1 MTERGWRAA
10 RYHRRSVLVGLA
22 VAVVLIVDASVRLAG
37 QHGVPAAVSLRPTP
51 HDPVPAQATAY
62 WLTPAPA
69 SALTPGLLD
78 FARAVRLIDDGGD
91 ASSAGVLLAA
101 PALDASPLG
110 NHVRYY
116 RGLVALRQ
124 SRLDEAATI
133 FAAVAASA
141 DRSYVVEQSLV
152 RLAEVHEQR
161 GQYVLAVEAYGRML
175 KGKPADEDRLTHRW
189 GVALERAG
197 DVAGSIAAHRRVYYD
212 FPLSPDNGESGD
224 VLGRLAAQSAPLE
237 NAAVKEQARAVALYA
252 VRRWAPAREAY
263 VRVSASVPAGP
274 DREQAAVR
282 MAAADVQLKQYRT
295 AVDRLRPLAAAG
307 AHQAEAHLHLAT
319 ALRGLGDADAY
330 VQGVRL
336 LAAAHP
342 QSPYAEEALNGLAT
356 YYVLRDEDP
365 AAAVVFAQMVRQFPG
380 GRFAERAAWK
390 AGWWAYRHDDM
401 AGAVSHFET
410 GAANFPRSDFR
421 PPWLYWSAVAKEH
434 LGDSAGATA
443 RLLLTATDYHNS
455 YYGRLARARLGEG
468 RVVPPSVTER
478 PATRAT
484 PLPTERQIGLL
495 LSLGLHDLALSETQ
509 FARRVWGDSPA
520 LMGTAALAQY
530 RAGRLRPGINA
541 MKRAYPQYLA
551 AGGESLPADVLR
563 VLFPL
568 DYWPLLESLAKTQG
582 IDPYLIAALAAQ
594 ESTFD
599 AGIRSSAGAIGLMQ
613 IMPATGR
620 GFARRMGITPFSTAR
635 LTEPEINASIG
646 TKYFADLMQQFGGA
660 AYALAGYNAGE
671 HRVVRW
677 RAERPGLPVDEWI
690 DDIPFPE
697 TQNYVKRIL
706 GTAEDY
712 RRLYGGGVLVP
723 GSLSMPAPTPA
734 AGAVR
739 PTTPAPKVTRP
750 APARP
755 PARKTPA
762 RKTPARPR
770 PSTDREGP
778 VRE

>member
-1 MTERGWRAA
+1 MTERAWRSV
-10 RYHRRSVLVGLA
+10 RHQRRSARVGLA
-22 VAVVLIVDASVRLAG
+22 VGVALVATSVLVLGQSAVPGGGAG
-37 QHGVPAAVSLRPTP
+37 LLRPTR

-69 SALTPGLLD
+69 SALTPALRD
-78 FARAVRLIDDGGD
+78 FARAALLVDGGD

-124 SRLDEAATI
+124 GRLNEAGTHFVAI
-133 FAAVAASA
+133 AASPE
-141 DRSYVVEQSLV
+141 RSYVVEQSLV

-161 GQYVLAVEAYGRML
+161 GQYALAAEAYARVL
-175 KGKPADEDRLTHRW
+175 KSGPADEARLTHRF

-197 DVAGSIAAHRRVYYD
+197 DVTGSIAAHRRVYYD
-212 FPLSPDNGESGD
+212 FPLSPDADESGD
-224 VLGRLAAQSAPLE
+224 VLSRLAAQSPPLE
-237 NAAVKEQARAVALYA
+237 NAAAKEQARAAALYA
-252 VRRWAPAREAY
+252 ARRWAPAREAY
-263 VRVSASVPAGP
+263 VHVSATVSSGP
-274 DREQAAVR
+274 DREQATVR
-282 MAAADVQLKQYRT
+282 MAAVDVQLKQYRS

-330 VQGVRL
+330 VQGVRT
-336 LAAAHP
+336 LATAHP

-356 YYVLRDEDP
+356 FYVLRDEDQS
-365 AAAVVFAQMVRQFPG
+365 AADVFAQMVRQFPA

-390 AGWWAYRHDDM
+390 AGWWAYRHGDM

-421 PPWLYWSAVAKEH
+421 PPWLYWSARAKDQ

-468 RVVPPSVTER
+468 RVVPPSVTES
-478 PATRAT
+478 PATKAV

-509 FARRVWGDSPA
+509 FARRAWGDSPA

-568 DYWPLLESLAKTQG
+568 DYWPLLESLAKAQG
-582 IDPYLIAALAAQ
+582 IDPYVIAALAAQ

-599 AGIRSSAGAIGLMQ
+599 AGIKSSAGAIGLMQ

-635 LTEPEINASIG
+635 LTEPQINASIG
-646 TKYFADLMQQFGGA
+646 TKYFADLMRQFGGA

-723 GSLSMPAPTPA
+723 GGVPAPA
-734 AGAVR
+734 AGAA
-739 PTTPAPKVTRP
+739 PSAKPAPKVTRP
-750 APARP
+750 APARA

-762 RKTPARPR
+762 PKTPARRR
-770 PSTDREGP
+770 PGADR
-778 VRE
+778 

>member
-1 MTERGWRAA
+1 MTERAWRAP
-10 RYHRRSVLVGLA
+10 RHHRRSALVGLA
-22 VAVVLIVDASVRLAG
+22 VAVVLILDSAVRLAG
-37 QHGVPAAVSLRPTP
+37 QPAGVPGAPALRPTR
-51 HDPVPAQATAY
+51 HDPVPSQATAY
-62 WLTPAPA
+62 WLPPAPA
-69 SALTPGLLD
+69 TALTPVLRD
-78 FARAVRLIDDGGD
+78 FARAALLIDDGGD
-91 ASSAGVLLAA
+91 AGSAGVLLAA
-101 PALDASPLG
+101 PALDASPLA

-124 SRLDEAATI
+124 SRLDEAATF
-133 FAAVAASA
+133 FAAVGASI

-161 GQYVLAVEAYGRML
+161 GQYALAAEAYARVL
-175 KGKPADEDRLTHRW
+175 KSGPADEDRLTHRW

-197 DVAGSIAAHRRVYYD
+197 NVAPSVSAHRRVYYD
-212 FPLSPDNGESGD
+212 FPLSPDAEGSGE
-224 VLGRLAAQSAPLE
+224 VLGRLAAQSPPFE
-237 NAAVKEQARAVALYA
+237 NAAAKEQARAEALYA
-252 VRRWAPAREAY
+252 ARRWGPAREAY
-263 VRVSASVPAGP
+263 ARVSASVPAGP

-282 MAAADVQLKQYRT
+282 MAAADVQLKQYRS
-295 AVDRLRPLAAAG
+295 AVDRLRPLAAAS
-307 AHQAEAHLHLAT
+307 AHQAEAHLHLAA
-319 ALRGLGDADAY
+319 ALRGLGDGDAY
-330 VQGVRL
+330 VQGVRA
-336 LAAAHP
+336 LAAAYP
-342 QSPYAEEALNGLAT
+342 QSVYAEEALNGLAT
-356 YYVLRDEDP
+356 WYVLRDDDAS
-365 AAAVVFAQMVRQFPG
+365 AAAVFAQMVRQFPS

-390 AGWWAYRHDDM
+390 AGWWAYRHDDFT
-401 AGAVSHFET
+401 AAVTHFET

-421 PPWLYWSAVAKEH
+421 PPWLYWSARAKER
-434 LGDSAGATA
+434 LGDSAGAAA
-443 RLLLTATDYHNS
+443 RLVLTATDYHNS
-455 YYGRLARARLGEG
+455 YYGRLALARLGEAQA
-468 RVVPPSVTER
+468 VPPSVTESV
-478 PATRAT
+478 AARAT

-495 LSLGLHDLALSETQ
+495 LSLGLYDLALSETQ

-520 LMGTAALAQY
+520 LMGTAALAHY

-551 AGGESLPADVLR
+551 AGGESLPAEVLR

-568 DYWPLLESLAKTQG
+568 DHWPLLESLAKAQG

-620 GFARRMGITPFSTAR
+620 GFARRMGITPFSTGR
-635 LTEPEINASIG
+635 LTEPEVNASIG

-712 RRLYGGGVLVP
+712 RRLYGGGVLAPGGVP
-723 GSLSMPAPTPA
+723 TPVLTPAPA
-734 AGAVR
+734 AGAAR
-739 PTTPAPKVTRP
+739 TTKPAPKVTRP
-750 APARP
+750 APLRA

-770 PSTDREGP
+770 PSTDR
-778 VRE
+778 